1 MKVYQMGDSEV
12 RALNGASF
20 TIKKGEMVAIMG
32 PSGSGK
38 STLMSIIG
46 CLDVP
51 SSGKYMLD
59 GVSVEN
65 MDETKL
71 AEIRGRKI
79 GFVFQQFNLLAR
91 TSALENVMLPL
102 TYAGISGKERR
113 TVLLK
118 RSNVWGLAER
128 THHAPNELSGGQ
140 QQRVAIARALVN
152 EPAILLADEP
162 TGALDSKTGVEIM
175 ELFQSLYQDHGQ
187 TVILVT
193 HDSYV
198 ARHTDRIIQ
207 TCQMEILFQMEDQIT
222 EGSVYKGKTGYD
234 LRVGQVIRLCYI
246 LGIDNNVIFRKFQDC
261 HARFTCE
268 QITIHSDHARHRHR
282 RGGGGGIARHW
293 KRRNSQHHQQIKQWH
308 KFVDHFPRT

>member
-1 MKVYQMGDSEV
+1 MMIQAEELTKVYQMGDNEV
-12 RALNGASF
+12 RALNGTSF
-20 TIKKGEMVAIMG
+20 TINKGEMLAIMG

-51 SSGKYMLD
+51 TGGSYMLD
-59 GVSVEN
+59 GVAVEN
-65 MDETKL
+65 MDESEL

-102 TYAGISGKERR
+102 TYAGISGKERNNR
-113 TVLLK
+113 AMKALERVSL
-118 RSNVWGLAER
+118 GDR

-175 ELFQSLYQDHGQ
+175 ELFQNLHKESGQ

-198 ARHTDRIIQ
+198 ARHTDRIIKLSDGRIVSDEVNQ
-207 TCQMEILFQMEDQIT
+207 HPIKAGAPRPEEIL
-222 EGSVYKGKTGYD
+222 V
-234 LRVGQVIRLCYI
+234 
-246 LGIDNNVIFRKFQDC
+246 
-261 HARFTCE
+261 
-268 QITIHSDHARHRHR
+268 
-282 RGGGGGIARHW
+282 
-293 KRRNSQHHQQIKQWH
+293 
-308 KFVDHFPRT
+308 

>member
-1 MKVYQMGDSEV
+1 MIQAEDLSKVYQMGNNEV
-12 RALNGASF
+12 RALDGASF
-20 TIKKGEMVAIMG
+20 TINKGEMVAIMG

-51 SSGKYMLD
+51 TGGKYLLD
-59 GVSVEN
+59 GVAVEN
-65 MDETKL
+65 LDESQL
-71 AEIRGRKI
+71 AEVRGRKI

-102 TYAGISGKERR
+102 TYAGFAGKEREDR
-113 TVLLK
+113 ARKALERV
-118 RSNVWGLAER
+118 GLGER

-175 ELFQSLYQDHGQ
+175 ELFQSLYKDNGQ

-198 ARHTDRIIQ
+198 ARHTNRIIKL
-207 TCQMEILFQMEDQIT
+207 QMEKSSRTKSTPTRSRREH
-222 EGSVYKGKTGYD
+222 
-234 LRVGQVIRLCYI
+234 R
-246 LGIDNNVIFRKFQDC
+246 
-261 HARFTCE
+261 E
-268 QITIHSDHARHRHR
+268 QRR
-282 RGGGGGIARHW
+282 RGDPMGRPYDGE
-293 KRRNSQHHQQIKQWH
+293 
-308 KFVDHFPRT
+308 RTCYFQKI